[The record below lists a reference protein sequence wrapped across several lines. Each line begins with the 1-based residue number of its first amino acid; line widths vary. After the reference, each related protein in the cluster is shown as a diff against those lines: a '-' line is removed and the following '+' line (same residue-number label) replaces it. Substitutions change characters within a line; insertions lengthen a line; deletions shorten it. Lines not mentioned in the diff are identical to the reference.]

1 MKTRTE
7 LLQDLLGIAR
17 TQGRLLSENRLNE
30 IASTMSERE
39 KIVASLRALS
49 SDGAESADEE
59 RILGEILEL
68 DANMRVS
75 LQCEL
80 DETGRELE
88 RLQGCNR
95 ARRAYAADPAQ
106 RAGERY
112 SKDG

>member
-1 MKTRTE
+1 MSVRQE
-7 LLQDLLGIAR
+7 LLEGILSIAR
-17 TQGRLLSENRLNE
+17 SQSRLLSENRLAE
-30 IASTMSERE
+30 LASAMSERE
-39 KIVASLRALS
+39 EMIASLRELS
-49 SDGAESADEE
+49 SEGAAGGEE
-59 RILGEILEL
+59 AEIIREILEL

-80 DETGRELE
+80 DETGSELE
-88 RLQGCNR
+88 RLQGCGR